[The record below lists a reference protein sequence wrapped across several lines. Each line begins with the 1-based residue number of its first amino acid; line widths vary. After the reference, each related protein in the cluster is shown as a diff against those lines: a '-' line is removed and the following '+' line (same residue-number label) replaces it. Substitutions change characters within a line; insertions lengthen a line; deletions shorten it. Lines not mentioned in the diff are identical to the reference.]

1 LRSPGSSPSNGRD
14 AAKPASPQSGPRL
27 SRPGQGRRPAIQPVP
42 IRAGSGS
49 AGIQRVDRNP
59 RRTNR
64 VASAPRSDHATPPP
78 AAPVDGRAGG
88 PKPLRYNPRL
98 RNGRRASRPGTRD
111 AGCRMTAVPKSESG
125 SVATRTSA
133 VCAARVIRVRPE
145 TPSPCPLPERGARG
159 IRSLKGER
167 DPRTDSKGR
176 EVLGCTRS

>member
-1 LRSPGSSPSNGRD
+1 MRRGRTY
-14 AAKPASPQSGPRL
+14 AARTPLPCGGR
-27 SRPGQGRRPAIQPVP
+27 GQGEGV
-42 IRAGSGS
+42 SGRS
-49 AGIQRVDRNP
+49 L
-59 RRTNR
+59 NR
-64 VASAPRSDHATPPP
+64 VVPAQREQRHRVAPAPRSDHATPPP

-111 AGCRMTAVPKSESG
+111 AGCRMTAVPKCESG

-145 TPSPCPLPERGARG
+145 TPSPCPLPQRRERG

-167 DPRTDSKGR
+167 GSRMHSKSLFP
-176 EVLGCTRS
+176 LGCGTGFQPVKPRAGSPCHTAYRHRL